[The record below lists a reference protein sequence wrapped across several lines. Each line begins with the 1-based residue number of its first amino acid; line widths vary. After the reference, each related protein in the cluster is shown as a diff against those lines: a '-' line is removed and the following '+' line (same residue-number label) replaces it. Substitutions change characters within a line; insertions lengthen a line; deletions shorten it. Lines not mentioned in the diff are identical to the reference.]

1 MVLDTNGSTT
11 DGTAVVQNPDNSGT
25 DTSQQWNIVSLG
37 SGYFKLLNL
46 SSGKCLDN
54 GGVQTS
60 GNAVIQW
67 DDQSGT
73 NTNQQW
79 TILSQG
85 NGQYYLVNHTSNQY
99 LSDGSPAWTTNQ
111 NADNVM
117 TQWPSPQNA
126 QFQIAPIE

>member
-1 MVLDTNGSTT
+1 VG
-11 DGTAVVQNPDNSGT
+11 
-25 DTSQQWNIVSLG
+25 
-37 SGYFKLLNL
+37 
-46 SSGKCLDN
+46 SGKCLDN

-85 NGQYYLVNHTSNQY
+85 NGQYYPVNHTSNQY

-126 QFQIAPIE
+126 QFQIVPIE